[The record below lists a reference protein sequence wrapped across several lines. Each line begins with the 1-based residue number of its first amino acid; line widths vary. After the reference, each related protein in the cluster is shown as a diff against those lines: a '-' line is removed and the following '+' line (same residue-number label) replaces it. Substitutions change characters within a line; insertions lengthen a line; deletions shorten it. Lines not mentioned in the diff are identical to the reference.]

1 MKKIVYIVLFVTIG
15 LFAILGLFIYFYN
28 GNETNRNSYDTIPIS
43 NEELQ
48 WGMSKNEVI
57 EILGDPATIEENDA
71 GVNLIYSKSI
81 TSELGTCTEM
91 ILSIGEQNDIPSGLG
106 HLYLTI
112 ENTTLEEIIENL
124 NNIYGDLTG
133 GTNQMEESLK
143 QANPDFFWKTYYN
156 KGWVVSTL
164 PESEVTLLND
174 YYKEVMGWQLDDSEP
189 LLSVSINGFSTD
201 ERYLCDVD
209 IDASILSCLKKVLK

>member
-81 TSELGTCTEM
+81 TSELR
-91 ILSIGEQNDIPSGLG
+91 
-106 HLYLTI
+106 
-112 ENTTLEEIIENL
+112 
-124 NNIYGDLTG
+124 NN
-133 GTNQMEESLK
+133 
-143 QANPDFFWKTYYN
+143 F
-156 KGWVVSTL
+156 V
-164 PESEVTLLND
+164 
-174 YYKEVMGWQLDDSEP
+174 
-189 LLSVSINGFSTD
+189 
-201 ERYLCDVD
+201 
-209 IDASILSCLKKVLK
+209 